1 VLREL
6 EETGRVVGVEPG
18 ESVDAEVVGDDDEGD
33 ETEEPD
39 PGVHGERGQCFASE
53 RAQAAPDDGQAP
65 STARRTSSRVTRGCG
80 GRAGS
85 RTATGSGRSR
95 LGTTRRA

>member
-39 PGVHGERGQCFASE
+39 PGVHGERGQCLASE
-53 RAQAAPDDGQAP
+53 RAQAAPDDGQGRIDGAEDV
-65 STARRTSSRVTRGCG
+65 VTGDPQV
-80 GRAGS
+80 
-85 RTATGSGRSR
+85 
-95 LGTTRRA
+95 